1 MVMWVPHRHALM
13 ATIHITRTRA
23 RLMATTA
30 RNGLREACSLALV
43 PGITAGTVRTVTTDM
58 ARTATVADT
67 MAEDIMAEDTTG
79 RVPTRTE
86 ADLAMP
92 AAELATPVVALHV
105 AEGAAF
111 MVVVDVAERPR

>member
-30 RNGLREACSLALV
+30 RNGLREACSLVLV
-43 PGITAGTVRTVTTDM
+43 PGITAGMVRTVTTDM
-58 ARTATVADT
+58 ARMATVV
-67 MAEDIMAEDTTG
+67 DIMAADTTG

-92 AAELATPVVALHV
+92 VAELATPVVALHV